1 MPTSYT
7 FRPRSDAERLVLAR
21 ILAGETLPPPADED
35 GWVSASRAIAGLA
48 PPQPRLGMGEPHPL
62 VTVLICTFNRAHL
75 LPDAIASALA
85 QPGAVEVVVVDDGS
99 TDSTAT
105 LLAATPGIRV
115 YSQPNTGKP
124 GALALGLRHA
134 RGEAVLVLDDD
145 DLLLPGAI
153 DVLARALFADDQLVA
168 VYGDTI
174 VFDGANGRP
183 IRYVPATRMPGEMG
197 RRVTLMQ
204 VPAMPGATLVR
215 MSAQIAAGDYDPRL
229 VRGQDMDM
237 MLRLSAIGPMGTVP
251 LPTFLHRKHDAA
263 RGKAGAQWKKH
274 ADPAEHR
281 ARFLA
286 YVQPVFRER
295 WAARGDVRRDEGFA
309 WAAGLA
315 QRELHAEAV
324 EELSRWPGPYSAHE
338 RWVRGE
344 LGLSAVPAVPRE
356 ALVVVDDGDDGAL
369 EALLHAEGDGREV
382 WVDLEVPRDPLGD
395 VRLYWPGEYAA
406 RARLTQW
413 VTTDRPW
420 LLRLSSAPDW
430 RPPAVL
436 RPDLPDLPA
445 VDALLA
451 WAALAGLPLPRV
463 TRPGLRWKLHP
474 HAAACIRARDLSPGR
489 AAAALLPVL
498 QAHPRWR
505 LGLRYAEQLLAADA
519 PMRV

>member
-1 MPTSYT
+1 M
-7 FRPRSDAERLVLAR
+7 
-21 ILAGETLPPPADED
+21 LAGESLAPPSDED
-35 GWVSASRAIAGLA
+35 GWVSASRSIAGLA
-48 PPQPRLGMGEPHPL
+48 PPDPRLGLGQPHPR

-75 LPDAIASALA
+75 LAEAIASALA
-85 QPGAVEVVVVDDGS
+85 QGGDVEVVVVDDGS
-99 TDSTAT
+99 TDGTAA
-105 LLAATPGIRV
+105 LLARTPGIRV
-115 YSQPNTGKP
+115 YTQPNAGKP
-124 GALALGLRHA
+124 RALALGLRHA
-134 RGEAVLVLDDD
+134 QGEAVLVLDDD
-145 DLLLPGAI
+145 DLLLPGAV
-153 DVLARALFADDQLVA
+153 DVLAKALFADDRLVA

-174 VFDGANGRP
+174 VFDGATGHP
-183 IRYVPATRMPGEMG
+183 LRYVPASRMPGAMA

-215 MSAQIAAGDYDPRL
+215 ISAQRAAGDYDPRL

-237 MLRLSAIGPMGTVP
+237 LLRLSALGPMEAVP
-251 LPTFLHRKHDAA
+251 LPTFLYRKHDGA

-274 ADPAEHR
+274 QDPAEHK
-281 ARFLA
+281 ARFLSF
-286 YVQPVFRER
+286 VQPVFRER
-295 WAARGDVRRDEGFA
+295 WAARGEVSRAEGFA

-315 QRELHAEAV
+315 QRELKREAV
-324 EELSRWPGPYSAHE
+324 EELGRWPGPYSGHE

-344 LGLSAVPAVPRE
+344 LGLSAIPAVPRE

-369 EALLHAEGDGREV
+369 EALLAAEGDGREL

-395 VRLYWPGEYAA
+395 VRLYWPGQYGVRE
-406 RARLTQW
+406 RLATW
-413 VTTDRPW
+413 VTSDRPW

-430 RPPAVL
+430 RPPAVS

-451 WAALAGLPLPRV
+451 WAALAGLPLPRI

-489 AAAALLPVL
+489 AAAELLPVL
-498 QAHPRWR
+498 QAHPHWR